1 MYYNSADYIAE
12 DEDLYKNF
20 IETQRLPAKELSKN
34 LKINRKQLDRGRK
47 YIISLIILK
56 KGNYEMLSEY
66 IKRR

>member
-1 MYYNSADYIAE
+1 
-12 DEDLYKNF
+12 
-20 IETQRLPAKELSKN
+20 LPSKELSEN
-34 LKINRKQLDRGRK
+34 LRINRKQLDRGRK